1 MKPYLSKIVI
11 ATLFS
16 SSVQVVEAQT
26 YWASGVNQNSGWTAD
41 LQYPNQCWG
50 AVAGNT
56 LGWWKSRVKAQ
67 VEFNEDTPKDSKAIS
82 GWIYKTYPHIQGGLQ
97 PYRGMEYFFSRFASG
112 VKLYEEHNK
121 KTYYESERGPTKIS
135 GGPFWTER
143 YDSDAK
149 LVTKSLIDN
158 FKTGNV
164 VAALTSQHHTVTLWG
179 IEVDGDGKIKKGWI
193 SDSVKDKA
201 GNLKMVEV
209 VGNYAKDNKGNDIF
223 RFLYSYAVD
232 GGRMYVTD
240 LYDIYSI
247 TYLSIDEAR
256 NNGTYKD
263 TSNREDCRLSLAPG
277 VSGSFCSINSTATNT
292 TKVENVSTTNNNST
306 NLPTKVENSGY
317 SNQVINAASASDDT
331 VSSASEN
338 NDSVNTPENIENSNG
353 VDIANNSTVSSAN
366 AESSNSNEVIH
377 TESKVEDTVG
387 SESGNHSSVNIP
399 TSDEGSSGTDV
410 GNNQQPEKEDTVIE
424 SNTSTVSSANV
435 ESSNSNEVIHTE
447 SKVEDTVGSKSGNH
461 SSVNIPTSDEG
472 SSGTDVGNN
481 QQPEK
486 EDTVI
491 ESNTS
496 TVSSANVENSSNEV
510 SVINTPNTSS
520 LPNDQG
526 TKKIIVDSSE
536 SNAKDPIISKA
547 TESLT
552 KEINS
557 YPELSFITKNMGD
570 VTFYIVQKDGVDI
583 ALINPKTEQSLVSN
597 KGLVIYDFKQD
608 QNGNI
613 HITKS
618 PNQAAI
624 KEANELTSLHTDLN
638 HVEMNNLNKRMGELR
653 GIGANAGIWARVL
666 GGKGSSDSYKHKFTH
681 IQTGFDKQSHLSNAE
696 LFTGVTV
703 THTSTDI
710 EGKIGST
717 NGDVKSIGA
726 GVYAT
731 ALFDNGFYLDTIA
744 KYVKN
749 NHKFDYAFKE
759 MKLDF
764 KSQRYNT
771 HSFYLGGEVGYRFN
785 LGSGYVEP
793 QAEVIYVKNSQA
805 NLADNGH
812 KLTIKV
818 SNGLVGRLGV
828 NAGKTF
834 EIGQSKATAWA
845 GIGYQWDIAKR
856 NEILVDGISAS
867 NSKKDARML
876 MDLGLNI
883 RANDKL
889 SIGLSL
895 EGSAFGKYNTD
906 LSVNSNV
913 RYSF

>member
-1 MKPYLSKIVI
+1 MKPYFSKALIT
-11 ATLFS
+11 ALLS
-16 SSVQVVEAQT
+16 SSVNVLADDV
-26 YWASGVNQNSGWTAD
+26 YWASGVDKQKGWTAD
-41 LQYPNQCWG
+41 FQYPNQCWG
-50 AVAGNT
+50 AVAGNM
-56 LGWWKSRVKAQ
+56 LGWWKRELKTPVL
-67 VEFNEDTPKDSKAIS
+67 FNPNTPNDNKEISK
-82 GWIYKTYPHIQGGLQ
+82 WLNKKYPNIQGGLY
-97 PYRGMEYFFSRFASG
+97 PFRGMEYFFEDFAPT
-112 VKLYEEHNK
+112 VKLYETHNT
-121 KTYYESERGPTKIS
+121 KTSYEAQRGPTKIS

-143 YDSDAK
+143 YDSNAA
-149 LVTKSLIDN
+149 LVTKSLVEN

-164 VAALTSQHHTVTLWG
+164 VAALTSWTHTVTLWG
-179 IEVDGDGKIKKGWI
+179 IEVDEKTGKIKKGYI
-193 SDSVKDKA
+193 SDSVADQA

-209 VGNYAKDNKGNDIF
+209 TGDYVLDNKGNEIF
-223 RFLYSYAVD
+223 RFLYSYYVPN
-232 GGRMYVTD
+232 GNKYVTD
-240 LYDIYSI
+240 VYDIYSI
-247 TYLSIDEAR
+247 TYVSIDETR

-263 TSNREDCRLSLAPG
+263 TTNREDCKLSLAPG
-277 VSGSFCSINSTATNT
+277 ADASYCGISNSTTTTTATENNSSTNT
-292 TKVENVSTTNNNST
+292 ETVAENTNEASTVTTEPAPEETDVDAQS
-306 NLPTKVENSGY
+306 
-317 SNQVINAASASDDT
+317 SNTETSETET
-331 VSSASEN
+331 VSEVPPTEEAVAETSEQPTA
-338 NDSVNTPENIENSNG
+338 VPTPEVAEPAPEPTPSLASTETAT
-353 VDIANNSTVSSAN
+353 VSEVKPTEPETAEHRAVKSLKAAIANY
-366 AESSNSNEVIH
+366 
-377 TESKVEDTVG
+377 
-387 SESGNHSSVNIP
+387 
-399 TSDEGSSGTDV
+399 
-410 GNNQQPEKEDTVIE
+410 Q
-424 SNTSTVSSANV
+424 
-435 ESSNSNEVIHTE
+435 
-447 SKVEDTVGSKSGNH
+447 
-461 SSVNIPTSDEG
+461 
-472 SSGTDVGNN
+472 
-481 QQPEK
+481 
-486 EDTVI
+486 
-491 ESNTS
+491 
-496 TVSSANVENSSNEV
+496 
-510 SVINTPNTSS
+510 
-520 LPNDQG
+520 
-526 TKKIIVDSSE
+526 
-536 SNAKDPIISKA
+536 
-547 TESLT
+547 
-552 KEINS
+552 
-557 YPELSFITKNMGD
+557 ELSFVTSRVGD
-570 VTFYIVQKDGVDI
+570 VTRYLIQREGIDI
-583 ALINPKTEQSLVSN
+583 ALIDPNSKQILVN
-597 KGLVIYDFKQD
+597 NTGLVNYDLAQD

-653 GIGANAGIWARVL
+653 GIDANAGVWARVL

-812 KLTIKV
+812 KLTIKA

>member
-1 MKPYLSKIVI
+1 MKPYFSKALIT
-11 ATLFS
+11 ALLS
-16 SSVQVVEAQT
+16 SSVNVLADDV
-26 YWASGVNQNSGWTAD
+26 YWASGVDKQKGWTAD
-41 LQYPNQCWG
+41 FQYPNQCWG
-50 AVAGNT
+50 AVAGNM
-56 LGWWKSRVKAQ
+56 LGWWKRELKTPVL
-67 VEFNEDTPKDSKAIS
+67 FNPNTPNDNKEISK
-82 GWIYKTYPHIQGGLQ
+82 WLNKKYPNIQGGLY
-97 PYRGMEYFFSRFASG
+97 PFRGMEYFFEDFAPT
-112 VKLYEEHNK
+112 VKLYETHNT
-121 KTYYESERGPTKIS
+121 KTSYEAQRGPTKIS

-143 YDSDAK
+143 YDSNAA
-149 LVTKSLIDN
+149 LVTKSLVEN

-164 VAALTSQHHTVTLWG
+164 VAALTSWTHTVTLWG
-179 IEVDGDGKIKKGWI
+179 IEVDEKTGKIKKGYI
-193 SDSVKDKA
+193 SDSVADQA

-209 VGNYAKDNKGNDIF
+209 TGDYVLDNKGNEIF
-223 RFLYSYAVD
+223 RFLYSYYVPN
-232 GGRMYVTD
+232 GNKYVTD
-240 LYDIYSI
+240 VYDIYSI
-247 TYLSIDEAR
+247 TYVSIDETR

-263 TSNREDCRLSLAPG
+263 TTNREDCKLSLAPG
-277 VSGSFCSINSTATNT
+277 ADASYCGISNSTTTTTATENNSSTNT
-292 TKVENVSTTNNNST
+292 ETVAENTNEASTVTTEPAPEETDVDAQSSNTETSETETVSEVPPTEEAVAENNEQIATSNTETTVSE
-306 NLPTKVENSGY
+306 ENS
-317 SNQVINAASASDDT
+317 SEITSTD
-331 VSSASEN
+331 SSASNAET
-338 NDSVNTPENIENSNG
+338 VVLETENTPSTPANENSDEPS
-353 VDIANNSTVSSAN
+353 VDNTAQPAVETPVVATEDAKPTAEAVAETSEQPTAVPTPEVAEPAPEPTPSVASTETATVSEVKPTEPETAERLAVKSLKEAIANY
-366 AESSNSNEVIH
+366 
-377 TESKVEDTVG
+377 
-387 SESGNHSSVNIP
+387 
-399 TSDEGSSGTDV
+399 
-410 GNNQQPEKEDTVIE
+410 Q
-424 SNTSTVSSANV
+424 
-435 ESSNSNEVIHTE
+435 
-447 SKVEDTVGSKSGNH
+447 
-461 SSVNIPTSDEG
+461 
-472 SSGTDVGNN
+472 
-481 QQPEK
+481 
-486 EDTVI
+486 
-491 ESNTS
+491 
-496 TVSSANVENSSNEV
+496 
-510 SVINTPNTSS
+510 
-520 LPNDQG
+520 
-526 TKKIIVDSSE
+526 
-536 SNAKDPIISKA
+536 
-547 TESLT
+547 
-552 KEINS
+552 
-557 YPELSFITKNMGD
+557 ELSFVTTRVGD
-570 VTFYIVQKDGVDI
+570 VTRYLIQREGIDI
-583 ALINPKTEQSLVSN
+583 ALIDPNSKQILVN
-597 KGLVIYDFKQD
+597 NTGLVNYDLAQD

-653 GIGANAGIWARVL
+653 GIDANAGVWARVL

>member
-353 VDIANNSTVSSAN
+353 VDI
-366 AESSNSNEVIH
+366 
-377 TESKVEDTVG
+377 
-387 SESGNHSSVNIP
+387 
-399 TSDEGSSGTDV
+399 
-410 GNNQQPEKEDTVIE
+410 GNN
-424 SNTSTVSSANV
+424 
-435 ESSNSNEVIHTE
+435 
-447 SKVEDTVGSKSGNH
+447 
-461 SSVNIPTSDEG
+461 
-472 SSGTDVGNN
+472 
-481 QQPEK
+481 
-486 EDTVI
+486 
-491 ESNTS
+491 S

-536 SNAKDPIISKA
+536 SNAKDPITSKA

-653 GIGANAGIWARVL
+653 GIDANAGVWARVL

-710 EGKIGST
+710 E
-717 NGDVKSIGA
+717 
-726 GVYAT
+726 
-731 ALFDNGFYLDTIA
+731 
-744 KYVKN
+744 
-749 NHKFDYAFKE
+749 
-759 MKLDF
+759 
-764 KSQRYNT
+764 
-771 HSFYLGGEVGYRFN
+771 
-785 LGSGYVEP
+785 
-793 QAEVIYVKNSQA
+793 
-805 NLADNGH
+805 
-812 KLTIKV
+812 
-818 SNGLVGRLGV
+818 
-828 NAGKTF
+828 
-834 EIGQSKATAWA
+834 
-845 GIGYQWDIAKR
+845 
-856 NEILVDGISAS
+856 
-867 NSKKDARML
+867 
-876 MDLGLNI
+876 
-883 RANDKL
+883 
-889 SIGLSL
+889 
-895 EGSAFGKYNTD
+895 
-906 LSVNSNV
+906 
-913 RYSF
+913 

>member
-1 MKPYLSKIVI
+1 MKPYFSKALIT
-11 ATLFS
+11 ALLS
-16 SSVQVVEAQT
+16 SSVNVLADDV
-26 YWASGVNQNSGWTAD
+26 YWASGVDKQKGWTAD
-41 LQYPNQCWG
+41 FQYPNQCWG
-50 AVAGNT
+50 AVAGNM
-56 LGWWKSRVKAQ
+56 LGWWKRELKTPVL
-67 VEFNEDTPKDSKAIS
+67 FNPNTPNDNKEISK
-82 GWIYKTYPHIQGGLQ
+82 WLNKKYPNIQGGLY
-97 PYRGMEYFFSRFASG
+97 PFRGMEYFFEDFAPT
-112 VKLYEEHNK
+112 VKLYETHNT
-121 KTYYESERGPTKIS
+121 KTSYEAQRGPTKIS

-143 YDSDAK
+143 YDSNAA
-149 LVTKSLIDN
+149 LVTKSLVEN

-164 VAALTSQHHTVTLWG
+164 VAALTSWTHTVTLWG
-179 IEVDGDGKIKKGWI
+179 IEVDEKTGKIKKGYI
-193 SDSVKDKA
+193 SDSVADQA

-209 VGNYAKDNKGNDIF
+209 TGDYVLDNKGNEIF
-223 RFLYSYAVD
+223 RFLYSYYVPN
-232 GGRMYVTD
+232 GNKYVTD
-240 LYDIYSI
+240 VYDIYSI
-247 TYLSIDEAR
+247 TYVSIDETR

-263 TSNREDCRLSLAPG
+263 TTNREDCKLSLAPG
-277 VSGSFCSINSTATNT
+277 ADASYCGISNSTTTTTATENNSSTNT
-292 TKVENVSTTNNNST
+292 ETVAENTNEASTVTTEPAPEETDVDAQS
-306 NLPTKVENSGY
+306 
-317 SNQVINAASASDDT
+317 SNTETSETET
-331 VSSASEN
+331 VSEVPPTEEAVAETSEQPTA
-338 NDSVNTPENIENSNG
+338 VPTPEVAEPAPEPTPS
-353 VDIANNSTVSSAN
+353 VASTETATVSEVKPTEPETAEHRAVKSLKAAIANY
-366 AESSNSNEVIH
+366 
-377 TESKVEDTVG
+377 
-387 SESGNHSSVNIP
+387 
-399 TSDEGSSGTDV
+399 
-410 GNNQQPEKEDTVIE
+410 Q
-424 SNTSTVSSANV
+424 
-435 ESSNSNEVIHTE
+435 
-447 SKVEDTVGSKSGNH
+447 
-461 SSVNIPTSDEG
+461 
-472 SSGTDVGNN
+472 
-481 QQPEK
+481 
-486 EDTVI
+486 
-491 ESNTS
+491 
-496 TVSSANVENSSNEV
+496 
-510 SVINTPNTSS
+510 
-520 LPNDQG
+520 
-526 TKKIIVDSSE
+526 
-536 SNAKDPIISKA
+536 
-547 TESLT
+547 
-552 KEINS
+552 
-557 YPELSFITKNMGD
+557 ELSFVTSRVGD
-570 VTFYIVQKDGVDI
+570 VTRYLIQREGINI
-583 ALINPKTEQSLVSN
+583 ALIDPNSKQILVN
-597 KGLVIYDFKQD
+597 NTGLVNYDLTQD

-653 GIGANAGIWARVL
+653 GIDANAGVWARVL

-710 EGKIGST
+710 EGKVGST

-764 KSQRYNT
+764 KSQQYHT

-812 KLTIKV
+812 KLTIKA

-906 LSVNSNV
+906 LSVNSNI

>member
-1 MKPYLSKIVI
+1 MANDV
-11 ATLFS
+11 
-16 SSVQVVEAQT
+16 
-26 YWASGVNQNSGWTAD
+26 YWASGVDKQKGWTAD
-41 LQYPNQCWG
+41 FQYPNQCWG
-50 AVAGNT
+50 AVAGNM
-56 LGWWKSRVKAQ
+56 LGWWKRELKTPVL
-67 VEFNEDTPKDSKAIS
+67 FNPNTPNDNKEISK
-82 GWIYKTYPHIQGGLQ
+82 WLNKKYPNIQGGLY
-97 PYRGMEYFFSRFASG
+97 PFRGMEYFFEDFAPT
-112 VKLYEEHNK
+112 VKLYETHNT
-121 KTYYESERGPTKIS
+121 KTSYEAQRGPTKIS

-143 YDSDAK
+143 YDSNAA
-149 LVTKSLIDN
+149 LVTKSLVEN

-164 VAALTSQHHTVTLWG
+164 VAALTSWTHTVTLWG
-179 IEVDGDGKIKKGWI
+179 IEVDEKTGKIKKGYI
-193 SDSVKDKA
+193 SDSVADQA

-209 VGNYAKDNKGNDIF
+209 TGDYVLDNKGNEIF
-223 RFLYSYAVD
+223 RFLYSYYVPN
-232 GGRMYVTD
+232 GNKYVTD
-240 LYDIYSI
+240 VYDIYSI
-247 TYLSIDEAR
+247 TYVSIDETR

-263 TSNREDCRLSLAPG
+263 TTNREDCKLSLAPG
-277 VSGSFCSINSTATNT
+277 ADASYCGISNSTTTTTATENNSSTNT
-292 TKVENVSTTNNNST
+292 ETVAENTNEASTVTTEPAPEETDVDAQS
-306 NLPTKVENSGY
+306 
-317 SNQVINAASASDDT
+317 SNTETSETET
-331 VSSASEN
+331 VSEVPPTEEAVAETSEQPTA
-338 NDSVNTPENIENSNG
+338 VPTPEVAEPAPEPTPS
-353 VDIANNSTVSSAN
+353 VASTETATVSEVKPTEPETAEHRAVKSLKAAIANY
-366 AESSNSNEVIH
+366 
-377 TESKVEDTVG
+377 
-387 SESGNHSSVNIP
+387 
-399 TSDEGSSGTDV
+399 
-410 GNNQQPEKEDTVIE
+410 Q
-424 SNTSTVSSANV
+424 
-435 ESSNSNEVIHTE
+435 
-447 SKVEDTVGSKSGNH
+447 
-461 SSVNIPTSDEG
+461 
-472 SSGTDVGNN
+472 
-481 QQPEK
+481 
-486 EDTVI
+486 
-491 ESNTS
+491 
-496 TVSSANVENSSNEV
+496 
-510 SVINTPNTSS
+510 
-520 LPNDQG
+520 
-526 TKKIIVDSSE
+526 
-536 SNAKDPIISKA
+536 
-547 TESLT
+547 
-552 KEINS
+552 
-557 YPELSFITKNMGD
+557 ELSFVTSRVGD
-570 VTFYIVQKDGVDI
+570 VTRYLIQREGINI
-583 ALINPKTEQSLVSN
+583 ALIDPNSKQILVN
-597 KGLVIYDFKQD
+597 NTGLVNYDLTQD

-613 HITKS
+613 RITKS

-624 KEANELTSLHTDLN
+624 KEANEVTSLHTDLN

-653 GIGANAGIWARVL
+653 GIDANAGVWARVL

-710 EGKIGST
+710 EGKVGST

-764 KSQRYNT
+764 KSQQYHT

-785 LGSGYVEP
+785 LGSGYIEP

-812 KLTIKV
+812 KLTIKA

-895 EGSAFGKYNTD
+895 EGSVFGKYNTD

>member
-11 ATLFS
+11 ATLFF

-353 VDIANNSTVSSAN
+353 VDI
-366 AESSNSNEVIH
+366 
-377 TESKVEDTVG
+377 
-387 SESGNHSSVNIP
+387 
-399 TSDEGSSGTDV
+399 
-410 GNNQQPEKEDTVIE
+410 GNN
-424 SNTSTVSSANV
+424 
-435 ESSNSNEVIHTE
+435 
-447 SKVEDTVGSKSGNH
+447 
-461 SSVNIPTSDEG
+461 
-472 SSGTDVGNN
+472 
-481 QQPEK
+481 
-486 EDTVI
+486 
-491 ESNTS
+491 S

-570 VTFYIVQKDGVDI
+570 VTRYLIQREGIDI
-583 ALINPKTEQSLVSN
+583 ALIDPNSKQILVN
-597 KGLVIYDFKQD
+597 NTGLVNYDLAQD

-653 GIGANAGIWARVL
+653 GIDANAGVWARVL

>member
-353 VDIANNSTVSSAN
+353 VDI
-366 AESSNSNEVIH
+366 
-377 TESKVEDTVG
+377 
-387 SESGNHSSVNIP
+387 
-399 TSDEGSSGTDV
+399 
-410 GNNQQPEKEDTVIE
+410 GNN
-424 SNTSTVSSANV
+424 
-435 ESSNSNEVIHTE
+435 
-447 SKVEDTVGSKSGNH
+447 
-461 SSVNIPTSDEG
+461 
-472 SSGTDVGNN
+472 
-481 QQPEK
+481 
-486 EDTVI
+486 
-491 ESNTS
+491 S

-526 TKKIIVDSSE
+526 TKKIIVDNSE

-653 GIGANAGIWARVL
+653 GIDANAGVWARVL

-805 NLADNGH
+805 NLADNRH

>member
-11 ATLFS
+11 ATLFF

-338 NDSVNTPENIENSNG
+338 NDSVNTPENIDNSNG
-353 VDIANNSTVSSAN
+353 VDI
-366 AESSNSNEVIH
+366 
-377 TESKVEDTVG
+377 
-387 SESGNHSSVNIP
+387 
-399 TSDEGSSGTDV
+399 
-410 GNNQQPEKEDTVIE
+410 GNN
-424 SNTSTVSSANV
+424 
-435 ESSNSNEVIHTE
+435 
-447 SKVEDTVGSKSGNH
+447 
-461 SSVNIPTSDEG
+461 
-472 SSGTDVGNN
+472 
-481 QQPEK
+481 
-486 EDTVI
+486 
-491 ESNTS
+491 S

-653 GIGANAGIWARVL
+653 GIDANAGVWARVL

-805 NLADNGH
+805 NLADNRH

>member
-1 MKPYLSKIVI
+1 MANDV
-11 ATLFS
+11 
-16 SSVQVVEAQT
+16 
-26 YWASGVNQNSGWTAD
+26 YWASGVDKQKGWTAD
-41 LQYPNQCWG
+41 FQYPNQCWG
-50 AVAGNT
+50 AVAGNM
-56 LGWWKSRVKAQ
+56 LGWWKRELKTPVL
-67 VEFNEDTPKDSKAIS
+67 FNPNTPNDNKEISK
-82 GWIYKTYPHIQGGLQ
+82 WLNKKYPNIQGGLY
-97 PYRGMEYFFSRFASG
+97 PFRGMEYFFEDFAPT
-112 VKLYEEHNK
+112 VKLYEIHNT
-121 KTYYESERGPTKIS
+121 KTSYEAQRGPTKIS

-143 YDSDAK
+143 YDSNAA
-149 LVTKSLIDN
+149 LVTKSLVEN

-164 VAALTSQHHTVTLWG
+164 VAALTSWTHTVTLWG
-179 IEVDGDGKIKKGWI
+179 IEVDEKTGKIKKGYI
-193 SDSVKDKA
+193 SDSVADQA

-209 VGNYAKDNKGNDIF
+209 TGDYVLDNKGNEIF
-223 RFLYSYAVD
+223 RFLYSYYVPN
-232 GGRMYVTD
+232 GNKYVTD
-240 LYDIYSI
+240 VYDIYSI
-247 TYLSIDEAR
+247 TYVSIDETR

-263 TSNREDCRLSLAPG
+263 TTNREDCKLSLAPG
-277 VSGSFCSINSTATNT
+277 ADASYCGISNSTTTTTATENNSSTNT
-292 TKVENVSTTNNNST
+292 ETVAENTNEASTVTTEPAPEETDVDAQS
-306 NLPTKVENSGY
+306 
-317 SNQVINAASASDDT
+317 SNTETSETET
-331 VSSASEN
+331 VSEVPPTEEAVAETSEQPTA
-338 NDSVNTPENIENSNG
+338 VPTPEVAEPAPEPTPS
-353 VDIANNSTVSSAN
+353 VASTETATVSEVKPTEPETAEHRAVKSLKAAIANY
-366 AESSNSNEVIH
+366 
-377 TESKVEDTVG
+377 
-387 SESGNHSSVNIP
+387 
-399 TSDEGSSGTDV
+399 
-410 GNNQQPEKEDTVIE
+410 Q
-424 SNTSTVSSANV
+424 
-435 ESSNSNEVIHTE
+435 
-447 SKVEDTVGSKSGNH
+447 
-461 SSVNIPTSDEG
+461 
-472 SSGTDVGNN
+472 
-481 QQPEK
+481 
-486 EDTVI
+486 
-491 ESNTS
+491 
-496 TVSSANVENSSNEV
+496 
-510 SVINTPNTSS
+510 
-520 LPNDQG
+520 
-526 TKKIIVDSSE
+526 
-536 SNAKDPIISKA
+536 
-547 TESLT
+547 
-552 KEINS
+552 
-557 YPELSFITKNMGD
+557 ELSFVTSRVGD
-570 VTFYIVQKDGVDI
+570 VTRYLIQREGINI
-583 ALINPKTEQSLVSN
+583 ALIDPNSKQILVN
-597 KGLVIYDFKQD
+597 NTGLVNYDLTQD

-613 HITKS
+613 RITKS

-624 KEANELTSLHTDLN
+624 KEANEVTSLHTDLN

-653 GIGANAGIWARVL
+653 GIDANAGVWARVL

-710 EGKIGST
+710 EGKVGST

-883 RANDKL
+883 RANNKL

-895 EGSAFGKYNTD
+895 EGSVFGKYNTD
-906 LSVNSNV
+906 LSVNSNI

>member
-353 VDIANNSTVSSAN
+353 VDI
-366 AESSNSNEVIH
+366 
-377 TESKVEDTVG
+377 
-387 SESGNHSSVNIP
+387 
-399 TSDEGSSGTDV
+399 
-410 GNNQQPEKEDTVIE
+410 GNN
-424 SNTSTVSSANV
+424 
-435 ESSNSNEVIHTE
+435 
-447 SKVEDTVGSKSGNH
+447 
-461 SSVNIPTSDEG
+461 
-472 SSGTDVGNN
+472 
-481 QQPEK
+481 
-486 EDTVI
+486 
-491 ESNTS
+491 S

-526 TKKIIVDSSE
+526 TKKIIVDNSE

-710 EGKIGST
+710 EG
-717 NGDVKSIGA
+717 
-726 GVYAT
+726 
-731 ALFDNGFYLDTIA
+731 
-744 KYVKN
+744 
-749 NHKFDYAFKE
+749 
-759 MKLDF
+759 
-764 KSQRYNT
+764 
-771 HSFYLGGEVGYRFN
+771 
-785 LGSGYVEP
+785 
-793 QAEVIYVKNSQA
+793 
-805 NLADNGH
+805 
-812 KLTIKV
+812 
-818 SNGLVGRLGV
+818 
-828 NAGKTF
+828 
-834 EIGQSKATAWA
+834 
-845 GIGYQWDIAKR
+845 
-856 NEILVDGISAS
+856 
-867 NSKKDARML
+867 
-876 MDLGLNI
+876 
-883 RANDKL
+883 
-889 SIGLSL
+889 
-895 EGSAFGKYNTD
+895 
-906 LSVNSNV
+906 
-913 RYSF
+913 

>member
-1 MKPYLSKIVI
+1 MADDV
-11 ATLFS
+11 
-16 SSVQVVEAQT
+16 
-26 YWASGVNQNSGWTAD
+26 YWASGVDKQKGWTAD
-41 LQYPNQCWG
+41 FQYPNQCWG
-50 AVAGNT
+50 AVAGNM
-56 LGWWKSRVKAQ
+56 LGWWKRELKTPVL
-67 VEFNEDTPKDSKAIS
+67 FNPNTPNDNKEISK
-82 GWIYKTYPHIQGGLQ
+82 WLNKKYPNIQGGLY
-97 PYRGMEYFFSRFASG
+97 PFRGMEYFFEDFAPT
-112 VKLYEEHNK
+112 VKLYETHNT
-121 KTYYESERGPTKIS
+121 KTSYEAQRGPTKIS

-143 YDSDAK
+143 YDSNAA
-149 LVTKSLIDN
+149 LVTKSLVEN

-164 VAALTSQHHTVTLWG
+164 VAALTSWTHTVTLWG
-179 IEVDGDGKIKKGWI
+179 IEVDEKTGKIKKGYI
-193 SDSVKDKA
+193 SDSVADQA

-209 VGNYAKDNKGNDIF
+209 TGDYVLDNKGNEIF
-223 RFLYSYAVD
+223 RFLYSYYVPN
-232 GGRMYVTD
+232 GNKYVTD
-240 LYDIYSI
+240 VYDIYSI
-247 TYLSIDEAR
+247 TYVSIDETR

-263 TSNREDCRLSLAPG
+263 TTNREDCKLSLAPG
-277 VSGSFCSINSTATNT
+277 ADASYCGISNSTTTTTATENNSSTNT
-292 TKVENVSTTNNNST
+292 ETVAENTNEASTVTTEPAPEETDVDAQS
-306 NLPTKVENSGY
+306 
-317 SNQVINAASASDDT
+317 SNTETSETET
-331 VSSASEN
+331 VSEVPPTEEAVAETSEQPTA
-338 NDSVNTPENIENSNG
+338 VPTPEVAEPAPEPTPSLASTETAT
-353 VDIANNSTVSSAN
+353 VSEVKPTEPETAERLAVKSLKEAIANY
-366 AESSNSNEVIH
+366 
-377 TESKVEDTVG
+377 
-387 SESGNHSSVNIP
+387 
-399 TSDEGSSGTDV
+399 
-410 GNNQQPEKEDTVIE
+410 Q
-424 SNTSTVSSANV
+424 
-435 ESSNSNEVIHTE
+435 
-447 SKVEDTVGSKSGNH
+447 
-461 SSVNIPTSDEG
+461 
-472 SSGTDVGNN
+472 
-481 QQPEK
+481 
-486 EDTVI
+486 
-491 ESNTS
+491 
-496 TVSSANVENSSNEV
+496 
-510 SVINTPNTSS
+510 
-520 LPNDQG
+520 
-526 TKKIIVDSSE
+526 
-536 SNAKDPIISKA
+536 
-547 TESLT
+547 
-552 KEINS
+552 
-557 YPELSFITKNMGD
+557 ELSFVTARVGD
-570 VTFYIVQKDGVDI
+570 VTRYLIQREGIDI
-583 ALINPKTEQSLVSN
+583 ALIDPNSKQILVN
-597 KGLVIYDFKQD
+597 NTGLVNYDLAQD

-653 GIGANAGIWARVL
+653 GIDANAGVWARVL

-805 NLADNGH
+805 NLADNRH

>member
-1 MKPYLSKIVI
+1 MADDV
-11 ATLFS
+11 
-16 SSVQVVEAQT
+16 
-26 YWASGVNQNSGWTAD
+26 YWASGVDKQKGWTAD
-41 LQYPNQCWG
+41 FQYPNQCWG
-50 AVAGNT
+50 AVAGNM
-56 LGWWKSRVKAQ
+56 LGWWKRELKTPVL
-67 VEFNEDTPKDSKAIS
+67 FNPNTPNDNKEISK
-82 GWIYKTYPHIQGGLQ
+82 WLNKKYPNIQGGLY
-97 PYRGMEYFFSRFASG
+97 PFRGMEYFFEDFAPT
-112 VKLYEEHNK
+112 VKLYETHNT
-121 KTYYESERGPTKIS
+121 KTSYEAQRGPTKIS

-143 YDSDAK
+143 YDSNAA
-149 LVTKSLIDN
+149 LVTKSLVEN

-164 VAALTSQHHTVTLWG
+164 VAALTSWTHTVTLWG
-179 IEVDGDGKIKKGWI
+179 IEVDEKTGKIKKGYI
-193 SDSVKDKA
+193 SDSVADQA

-209 VGNYAKDNKGNDIF
+209 TGDYVLDNKGNEIF
-223 RFLYSYAVD
+223 RFLYSYYVPN
-232 GGRMYVTD
+232 GNKYVTD
-240 LYDIYSI
+240 VYDIYSI
-247 TYLSIDEAR
+247 TYVSIDETR

-263 TSNREDCRLSLAPG
+263 TTNREDCKLSLAPG
-277 VSGSFCSINSTATNT
+277 ADASYCGISNSTTTTTATENNSSTNT
-292 TKVENVSTTNNNST
+292 ETVAENTNEASTVTTEPAPEETDVDAQS
-306 NLPTKVENSGY
+306 
-317 SNQVINAASASDDT
+317 SNTETSETET
-331 VSSASEN
+331 VSEVPPTEEAVAETSEQPTA
-338 NDSVNTPENIENSNG
+338 VPTPEVAEPAPEPTPSLASTETAT
-353 VDIANNSTVSSAN
+353 VSEVKPTEPETAEHRAVKSLKAAIANY
-366 AESSNSNEVIH
+366 
-377 TESKVEDTVG
+377 
-387 SESGNHSSVNIP
+387 
-399 TSDEGSSGTDV
+399 
-410 GNNQQPEKEDTVIE
+410 Q
-424 SNTSTVSSANV
+424 
-435 ESSNSNEVIHTE
+435 
-447 SKVEDTVGSKSGNH
+447 
-461 SSVNIPTSDEG
+461 
-472 SSGTDVGNN
+472 
-481 QQPEK
+481 
-486 EDTVI
+486 
-491 ESNTS
+491 
-496 TVSSANVENSSNEV
+496 
-510 SVINTPNTSS
+510 
-520 LPNDQG
+520 
-526 TKKIIVDSSE
+526 
-536 SNAKDPIISKA
+536 
-547 TESLT
+547 
-552 KEINS
+552 
-557 YPELSFITKNMGD
+557 ELSFVTSRVGD
-570 VTFYIVQKDGVDI
+570 VTRYLIQREGINI
-583 ALINPKTEQSLVSN
+583 ALIDPNSKQILVN
-597 KGLVIYDFKQD
+597 NTGLVNYDLTQD

-624 KEANELTSLHTDLN
+624 KEANEVTSLHTDLN

-653 GIGANAGIWARVL
+653 GIDANAGVWARVL

-764 KSQRYNT
+764 KSQQYHT

-812 KLTIKV
+812 KLTIKA

-895 EGSAFGKYNTD
+895 EGSVFGKYNTD
-906 LSVNSNV
+906 LSVNSNI

>member
-1 MKPYLSKIVI
+1 MANDV
-11 ATLFS
+11 
-16 SSVQVVEAQT
+16 
-26 YWASGVNQNSGWTAD
+26 YWASGVDKQKGWTAD
-41 LQYPNQCWG
+41 FQYPNQCWG
-50 AVAGNT
+50 AVAGNM
-56 LGWWKSRVKAQ
+56 LGWWKRELKTPVL
-67 VEFNEDTPKDSKAIS
+67 FNPNTPNDNKEISK
-82 GWIYKTYPHIQGGLQ
+82 WLNKKYPNIQGGLY
-97 PYRGMEYFFSRFASG
+97 PFRGMEYFFEDFAPT
-112 VKLYEEHNK
+112 VKLYETHNT
-121 KTYYESERGPTKIS
+121 KTSYEAQRGPTKIS

-143 YDSDAK
+143 YDSNAA
-149 LVTKSLIDN
+149 LVTKSLVEN

-164 VAALTSQHHTVTLWG
+164 VAALTSWTHTVTLWG
-179 IEVDGDGKIKKGWI
+179 IEVDEKTGKIKKGYI
-193 SDSVKDKA
+193 SDSVADQA

-209 VGNYAKDNKGNDIF
+209 TGDYVLDNKGNEIF
-223 RFLYSYAVD
+223 RFLYSYYVPN
-232 GGRMYVTD
+232 GNKYVTD
-240 LYDIYSI
+240 VYDIYSI
-247 TYLSIDEAR
+247 TYVSIDETR

-263 TSNREDCRLSLAPG
+263 TTNREDCKLSLAPG
-277 VSGSFCSINSTATNT
+277 ADASYCGISNSTTTTTATENNSSTNT
-292 TKVENVSTTNNNST
+292 ETVAENINEASTVTTEPAPEETDVDAQS
-306 NLPTKVENSGY
+306 
-317 SNQVINAASASDDT
+317 SNTETSETET
-331 VSSASEN
+331 VSEVPPTEEAVAETSEQPTA
-338 NDSVNTPENIENSNG
+338 VPTPEVAEPAPEPTPS
-353 VDIANNSTVSSAN
+353 VASTETATVSEVKPTEPETAEHRAVKSLKAAIANY
-366 AESSNSNEVIH
+366 
-377 TESKVEDTVG
+377 
-387 SESGNHSSVNIP
+387 
-399 TSDEGSSGTDV
+399 
-410 GNNQQPEKEDTVIE
+410 Q
-424 SNTSTVSSANV
+424 
-435 ESSNSNEVIHTE
+435 
-447 SKVEDTVGSKSGNH
+447 
-461 SSVNIPTSDEG
+461 
-472 SSGTDVGNN
+472 
-481 QQPEK
+481 
-486 EDTVI
+486 
-491 ESNTS
+491 
-496 TVSSANVENSSNEV
+496 
-510 SVINTPNTSS
+510 
-520 LPNDQG
+520 
-526 TKKIIVDSSE
+526 
-536 SNAKDPIISKA
+536 
-547 TESLT
+547 
-552 KEINS
+552 
-557 YPELSFITKNMGD
+557 ELSFVTSRVGD
-570 VTFYIVQKDGVDI
+570 VTRYLIQREGINI
-583 ALINPKTEQSLVSN
+583 ALIDPNSKQILVN
-597 KGLVIYDFKQD
+597 NTGLVIYDFKQG

-613 HITKS
+613 RITKS

-624 KEANELTSLHTDLN
+624 KEANEVTSLHTDLN

-653 GIGANAGIWARVL
+653 GIDANAGVWARVL

-764 KSQRYNT
+764 KSQQYHT

-812 KLTIKV
+812 KLTIKA

-906 LSVNSNV
+906 LSVNSNI

>member
-11 ATLFS
+11 ATLFF

-353 VDIANNSTVSSAN
+353 VDI
-366 AESSNSNEVIH
+366 
-377 TESKVEDTVG
+377 
-387 SESGNHSSVNIP
+387 
-399 TSDEGSSGTDV
+399 
-410 GNNQQPEKEDTVIE
+410 GNN
-424 SNTSTVSSANV
+424 
-435 ESSNSNEVIHTE
+435 
-447 SKVEDTVGSKSGNH
+447 
-461 SSVNIPTSDEG
+461 
-472 SSGTDVGNN
+472 
-481 QQPEK
+481 
-486 EDTVI
+486 
-491 ESNTS
+491 S

-526 TKKIIVDSSE
+526 TKKIIVDNSE

-653 GIGANAGIWARVL
+653 GIDANAGVWARVL

-805 NLADNGH
+805 NLADNRH

>member
-1 MKPYLSKIVI
+1 MADDV
-11 ATLFS
+11 
-16 SSVQVVEAQT
+16 
-26 YWASGVNQNSGWTAD
+26 YWASGVDKQKGWTAD
-41 LQYPNQCWG
+41 FQYPNQCWG
-50 AVAGNT
+50 AVAGNM
-56 LGWWKSRVKAQ
+56 LGWWKRELKTPVL
-67 VEFNEDTPKDSKAIS
+67 FNPNTPNDNKEISK
-82 GWIYKTYPHIQGGLQ
+82 WLNKKYPNIQGGLY
-97 PYRGMEYFFSRFASG
+97 PFRGMEYFFEDFAPT
-112 VKLYEEHNK
+112 VKLYETHNT
-121 KTYYESERGPTKIS
+121 KTSYEAQRGPTKIS

-143 YDSDAK
+143 YDSNAA
-149 LVTKSLIDN
+149 LVTKSLVEN

-164 VAALTSQHHTVTLWG
+164 VAALTSWTHTVTLWG
-179 IEVDGDGKIKKGWI
+179 IEVDEKTGKIKKGYI
-193 SDSVKDKA
+193 SDSVADQA

-209 VGNYAKDNKGNDIF
+209 TGDYVLDNKGNEIF
-223 RFLYSYAVD
+223 RFLYSYYVPN
-232 GGRMYVTD
+232 GNKYVTD
-240 LYDIYSI
+240 VYDIYSI
-247 TYLSIDEAR
+247 TYVSIDETR

-263 TSNREDCRLSLAPG
+263 TTNREDCKLSLAPG
-277 VSGSFCSINSTATNT
+277 ADASYCGISNSTTTTTATENNSSTNT
-292 TKVENVSTTNNNST
+292 ETVAENTNEASTVTTEPAPEETDVDAQS
-306 NLPTKVENSGY
+306 
-317 SNQVINAASASDDT
+317 SNTETSETET
-331 VSSASEN
+331 VSEVPPTEEAVAETSEQPTA
-338 NDSVNTPENIENSNG
+338 VPTPEVAEPAPEPTPS
-353 VDIANNSTVSSAN
+353 VASTETATVSEVKPTEPETAEHRAVKSLKAAIANY
-366 AESSNSNEVIH
+366 
-377 TESKVEDTVG
+377 
-387 SESGNHSSVNIP
+387 
-399 TSDEGSSGTDV
+399 
-410 GNNQQPEKEDTVIE
+410 Q
-424 SNTSTVSSANV
+424 
-435 ESSNSNEVIHTE
+435 
-447 SKVEDTVGSKSGNH
+447 
-461 SSVNIPTSDEG
+461 
-472 SSGTDVGNN
+472 
-481 QQPEK
+481 
-486 EDTVI
+486 
-491 ESNTS
+491 
-496 TVSSANVENSSNEV
+496 
-510 SVINTPNTSS
+510 
-520 LPNDQG
+520 
-526 TKKIIVDSSE
+526 
-536 SNAKDPIISKA
+536 
-547 TESLT
+547 
-552 KEINS
+552 
-557 YPELSFITKNMGD
+557 ELSFVTSRVGD
-570 VTFYIVQKDGVDI
+570 VTRYLIQREGINI
-583 ALINPKTEQSLVSN
+583 ALIDPNSKQILVN
-597 KGLVIYDFKQD
+597 NTGLVNYDLTQN

-624 KEANELTSLHTDLN
+624 KEANEVTSLHTDLN

-653 GIGANAGIWARVL
+653 GIDANAGVWARVL

-764 KSQRYNT
+764 KSQQYHT

-812 KLTIKV
+812 KLTIKA

-834 EIGQSKATAWA
+834 EIGQRKATAWA

-895 EGSAFGKYNTD
+895 EGSVFGKYNTD

>member
-11 ATLFS
+11 ATLFF

-263 TSNREDCRLSLAPG
+263 TSNREDCRLSLATG

-353 VDIANNSTVSSAN
+353 VDI
-366 AESSNSNEVIH
+366 
-377 TESKVEDTVG
+377 
-387 SESGNHSSVNIP
+387 
-399 TSDEGSSGTDV
+399 
-410 GNNQQPEKEDTVIE
+410 GNN
-424 SNTSTVSSANV
+424 
-435 ESSNSNEVIHTE
+435 
-447 SKVEDTVGSKSGNH
+447 
-461 SSVNIPTSDEG
+461 
-472 SSGTDVGNN
+472 
-481 QQPEK
+481 
-486 EDTVI
+486 
-491 ESNTS
+491 S

-526 TKKIIVDSSE
+526 TKKIIVDNSE

-653 GIGANAGIWARVL
+653 GIDANAGVWARVL

>member
-11 ATLFS
+11 ATLFF

-353 VDIANNSTVSSAN
+353 VDI
-366 AESSNSNEVIH
+366 
-377 TESKVEDTVG
+377 
-387 SESGNHSSVNIP
+387 
-399 TSDEGSSGTDV
+399 
-410 GNNQQPEKEDTVIE
+410 GNN
-424 SNTSTVSSANV
+424 
-435 ESSNSNEVIHTE
+435 
-447 SKVEDTVGSKSGNH
+447 
-461 SSVNIPTSDEG
+461 
-472 SSGTDVGNN
+472 
-481 QQPEK
+481 
-486 EDTVI
+486 
-491 ESNTS
+491 S

-526 TKKIIVDSSE
+526 TKKIIVDNSE

-653 GIGANAGIWARVL
+653 GIDANAGIWARVL

>member
-1 MKPYLSKIVI
+1 MKPYFSKIVI

-353 VDIANNSTVSSAN
+353 VDIGNNSTVSSAN
-366 AESSNSNEVIH
+366 A
-377 TESKVEDTVG
+377 
-387 SESGNHSSVNIP
+387 
-399 TSDEGSSGTDV
+399 
-410 GNNQQPEKEDTVIE
+410 
-424 SNTSTVSSANV
+424 

-624 KEANELTSLHTDLN
+624 KEANELTS
-638 HVEMNNLNKRMGELR
+638 
-653 GIGANAGIWARVL
+653 
-666 GGKGSSDSYKHKFTH
+666 
-681 IQTGFDKQSHLSNAE
+681 
-696 LFTGVTV
+696 
-703 THTSTDI
+703 
-710 EGKIGST
+710 
-717 NGDVKSIGA
+717 
-726 GVYAT
+726 
-731 ALFDNGFYLDTIA
+731 
-744 KYVKN
+744 
-749 NHKFDYAFKE
+749 
-759 MKLDF
+759 
-764 KSQRYNT
+764 
-771 HSFYLGGEVGYRFN
+771 
-785 LGSGYVEP
+785 
-793 QAEVIYVKNSQA
+793 
-805 NLADNGH
+805 
-812 KLTIKV
+812 
-818 SNGLVGRLGV
+818 
-828 NAGKTF
+828 
-834 EIGQSKATAWA
+834 
-845 GIGYQWDIAKR
+845 
-856 NEILVDGISAS
+856 
-867 NSKKDARML
+867 
-876 MDLGLNI
+876 
-883 RANDKL
+883 
-889 SIGLSL
+889 
-895 EGSAFGKYNTD
+895 
-906 LSVNSNV
+906 
-913 RYSF
+913 

>member
-11 ATLFS
+11 ATLFF

-353 VDIANNSTVSSAN
+353 VDI
-366 AESSNSNEVIH
+366 
-377 TESKVEDTVG
+377 
-387 SESGNHSSVNIP
+387 
-399 TSDEGSSGTDV
+399 
-410 GNNQQPEKEDTVIE
+410 GNN
-424 SNTSTVSSANV
+424 
-435 ESSNSNEVIHTE
+435 
-447 SKVEDTVGSKSGNH
+447 
-461 SSVNIPTSDEG
+461 
-472 SSGTDVGNN
+472 
-481 QQPEK
+481 
-486 EDTVI
+486 
-491 ESNTS
+491 S

-526 TKKIIVDSSE
+526 TKKIIVDNSE

-793 QAEVIYVKNSQA
+793 QAEVIYAKNSQA

-867 NSKKDARML
+867 NSKKDAKML

>member
-353 VDIANNSTVSSAN
+353 VDI
-366 AESSNSNEVIH
+366 
-377 TESKVEDTVG
+377 
-387 SESGNHSSVNIP
+387 
-399 TSDEGSSGTDV
+399 
-410 GNNQQPEKEDTVIE
+410 GNN
-424 SNTSTVSSANV
+424 
-435 ESSNSNEVIHTE
+435 
-447 SKVEDTVGSKSGNH
+447 
-461 SSVNIPTSDEG
+461 
-472 SSGTDVGNN
+472 
-481 QQPEK
+481 
-486 EDTVI
+486 
-491 ESNTS
+491 S

-526 TKKIIVDSSE
+526 TKKIIVDNSE

-653 GIGANAGIWARVL
+653 GIDANAGVWARVL

-681 IQTGFDKQSHLSNAE
+681 IQTGFDKQSHLS
-696 LFTGVTV
+696 
-703 THTSTDI
+703 
-710 EGKIGST
+710 
-717 NGDVKSIGA
+717 
-726 GVYAT
+726 
-731 ALFDNGFYLDTIA
+731 
-744 KYVKN
+744 
-749 NHKFDYAFKE
+749 
-759 MKLDF
+759 
-764 KSQRYNT
+764 
-771 HSFYLGGEVGYRFN
+771 
-785 LGSGYVEP
+785 
-793 QAEVIYVKNSQA
+793 
-805 NLADNGH
+805 
-812 KLTIKV
+812 
-818 SNGLVGRLGV
+818 
-828 NAGKTF
+828 
-834 EIGQSKATAWA
+834 
-845 GIGYQWDIAKR
+845 
-856 NEILVDGISAS
+856 
-867 NSKKDARML
+867 
-876 MDLGLNI
+876 
-883 RANDKL
+883 
-889 SIGLSL
+889 
-895 EGSAFGKYNTD
+895 
-906 LSVNSNV
+906 
-913 RYSF
+913 

>member
-1 MKPYLSKIVI
+1 MADDV
-11 ATLFS
+11 
-16 SSVQVVEAQT
+16 
-26 YWASGVNQNSGWTAD
+26 YWASGVDKQKGWTAD
-41 LQYPNQCWG
+41 FQYPNQCWG
-50 AVAGNT
+50 AVAGNM
-56 LGWWKSRVKAQ
+56 LGWWKRELKTPVL
-67 VEFNEDTPKDSKAIS
+67 FNPNTPNDNKEISK
-82 GWIYKTYPHIQGGLQ
+82 WLNKKYPNIQGGLY
-97 PYRGMEYFFSRFASG
+97 PFRGMEYFFEDFAPT
-112 VKLYEEHNK
+112 VKLYETHNT
-121 KTYYESERGPTKIS
+121 KTSYEAQRGPTKIS

-143 YDSDAK
+143 YDSNAA
-149 LVTKSLIDN
+149 LVTKSLVEN

-164 VAALTSQHHTVTLWG
+164 VAALTSWTHTVTLWG
-179 IEVDGDGKIKKGWI
+179 IEVDEKTGKIKKGYI
-193 SDSVKDKA
+193 SDSVADQA

-209 VGNYAKDNKGNDIF
+209 TGDYVLDNKGNEIF
-223 RFLYSYAVD
+223 RFLYSYYVPN
-232 GGRMYVTD
+232 GNKYVTD
-240 LYDIYSI
+240 VYDIYSI
-247 TYLSIDEAR
+247 TYVSIDETR

-263 TSNREDCRLSLAPG
+263 TTNREDCKLSLAPG
-277 VSGSFCSINSTATNT
+277 ADASYCGISNSTTTTTATENNSSTNT
-292 TKVENVSTTNNNST
+292 ETVAENTNEASTVTTEPAPEETDVDAQSSNTETSETETVSEVPPTEEAVAENNEQIATSNTETTVSE
-306 NLPTKVENSGY
+306 ENS
-317 SNQVINAASASDDT
+317 SEITSTD
-331 VSSASEN
+331 SSASNAET
-338 NDSVNTPENIENSNG
+338 VVLETENTPSTPANENSDEPS
-353 VDIANNSTVSSAN
+353 VDNTAQPAVETPVVATEDAKPTAEAVAETSEQPTAVPTPEVAEPAPEPAPSLASTETATVSEVKPTEPETAERLAVKSLKEAIANY
-366 AESSNSNEVIH
+366 
-377 TESKVEDTVG
+377 
-387 SESGNHSSVNIP
+387 
-399 TSDEGSSGTDV
+399 
-410 GNNQQPEKEDTVIE
+410 Q
-424 SNTSTVSSANV
+424 
-435 ESSNSNEVIHTE
+435 
-447 SKVEDTVGSKSGNH
+447 
-461 SSVNIPTSDEG
+461 
-472 SSGTDVGNN
+472 
-481 QQPEK
+481 
-486 EDTVI
+486 
-491 ESNTS
+491 
-496 TVSSANVENSSNEV
+496 
-510 SVINTPNTSS
+510 
-520 LPNDQG
+520 
-526 TKKIIVDSSE
+526 
-536 SNAKDPIISKA
+536 
-547 TESLT
+547 
-552 KEINS
+552 
-557 YPELSFITKNMGD
+557 ELSFVTTRVGD
-570 VTFYIVQKDGVDI
+570 VTRYLIQREGIDI
-583 ALINPKTEQSLVSN
+583 ALIDPNSKQILVN
-597 KGLVIYDFKQD
+597 NTGLVNYDLAQD

-653 GIGANAGIWARVL
+653 GIDANAGVWARVL

>member
-277 VSGSFCSINSTATNT
+277 VVSESFCSINSTATNT
-292 TKVENVSTTNNNST
+292 TKVENVSTTSNNST
-306 NLPTKVENSGY
+306 NLPTKVENSGH
-317 SNQVINAASASDDT
+317 SNQAINAASASDDT

-353 VDIANNSTVSSAN
+353 VDI
-366 AESSNSNEVIH
+366 
-377 TESKVEDTVG
+377 
-387 SESGNHSSVNIP
+387 
-399 TSDEGSSGTDV
+399 
-410 GNNQQPEKEDTVIE
+410 GNN
-424 SNTSTVSSANV
+424 
-435 ESSNSNEVIHTE
+435 
-447 SKVEDTVGSKSGNH
+447 
-461 SSVNIPTSDEG
+461 
-472 SSGTDVGNN
+472 
-481 QQPEK
+481 
-486 EDTVI
+486 
-491 ESNTS
+491 S

-583 ALINPKTEQSLVSN
+583 TLINPKTEQSLVSN
-597 KGLVIYDFKQD
+597 KGLVIYDFKQG

-613 HITKS
+613 RITKS

-624 KEANELTSLHTDLN
+624 KEANEVTSLHTDLN

-653 GIGANAGIWARVL
+653 GIDANAGIWARVL

-696 LFTGVTV
+696 LFIGVTV

-710 EGKIGST
+710 EGKVGST

-749 NHKFDYAFKE
+749 NHKFDYAF
-759 MKLDF
+759 
-764 KSQRYNT
+764 
-771 HSFYLGGEVGYRFN
+771 
-785 LGSGYVEP
+785 
-793 QAEVIYVKNSQA
+793 
-805 NLADNGH
+805 
-812 KLTIKV
+812 
-818 SNGLVGRLGV
+818 
-828 NAGKTF
+828 
-834 EIGQSKATAWA
+834 
-845 GIGYQWDIAKR
+845 
-856 NEILVDGISAS
+856 
-867 NSKKDARML
+867 
-876 MDLGLNI
+876 
-883 RANDKL
+883 
-889 SIGLSL
+889 
-895 EGSAFGKYNTD
+895 
-906 LSVNSNV
+906 
-913 RYSF
+913 

>member
-11 ATLFS
+11 ATLFF

-353 VDIANNSTVSSAN
+353 VDI
-366 AESSNSNEVIH
+366 
-377 TESKVEDTVG
+377 
-387 SESGNHSSVNIP
+387 
-399 TSDEGSSGTDV
+399 
-410 GNNQQPEKEDTVIE
+410 GNN
-424 SNTSTVSSANV
+424 
-435 ESSNSNEVIHTE
+435 
-447 SKVEDTVGSKSGNH
+447 
-461 SSVNIPTSDEG
+461 
-472 SSGTDVGNN
+472 
-481 QQPEK
+481 
-486 EDTVI
+486 
-491 ESNTS
+491 S

-653 GIGANAGIWARVL
+653 GIDANAGVWARVL

-856 NEILVDGISAS
+856 NEILVDCISAS

>member
-1 MKPYLSKIVI
+1 MKPYFSKALIT
-11 ATLFS
+11 ALLS
-16 SSVQVVEAQT
+16 SSVNVLADDV
-26 YWASGVNQNSGWTAD
+26 YWASGVDKQKGWTAD
-41 LQYPNQCWG
+41 FQYPNQCWG
-50 AVAGNT
+50 AVAGNM
-56 LGWWKSRVKAQ
+56 LGWWKRELKTPVL
-67 VEFNEDTPKDSKAIS
+67 FNPNTPNDNKEISK
-82 GWIYKTYPHIQGGLQ
+82 WLNKKYPNIQGGLY
-97 PYRGMEYFFSRFASG
+97 PFRGMEYFFEDFAPT
-112 VKLYEEHNK
+112 VKLYETHNT
-121 KTYYESERGPTKIS
+121 KTSYEAQRGPTKIS

-143 YDSDAK
+143 YDSNAA
-149 LVTKSLIDN
+149 LVTKSLVEN

-164 VAALTSQHHTVTLWG
+164 VAALTSWTHTVTLWG
-179 IEVDGDGKIKKGWI
+179 IEVDEKTGKIKKGYI
-193 SDSVKDKA
+193 SDSVADQA

-209 VGNYAKDNKGNDIF
+209 TGDYVLDNKGNEIF
-223 RFLYSYAVD
+223 RFLYSYYVPN
-232 GGRMYVTD
+232 GNKYVTD
-240 LYDIYSI
+240 VYDIYSI
-247 TYLSIDEAR
+247 TYVSIDETR

-263 TSNREDCRLSLAPG
+263 TTNREDCKLSLAPG
-277 VSGSFCSINSTATNT
+277 ADASYCGISNSTTTTTATENNSSTNT
-292 TKVENVSTTNNNST
+292 ETVAENTNEASTVTTEPAPEETDVDAQS
-306 NLPTKVENSGY
+306 
-317 SNQVINAASASDDT
+317 SNTETSETET
-331 VSSASEN
+331 VSEVPPTEEAVAEN
-338 NDSVNTPENIENSNG
+338 NEQIATSNTET
-353 VDIANNSTVSSAN
+353 TVS
-366 AESSNSNEVIH
+366 E
-377 TESKVEDTVG
+377 
-387 SESGNHSSVNIP
+387 
-399 TSDEGSSGTDV
+399 
-410 GNNQQPEKEDTVIE
+410 
-424 SNTSTVSSANV
+424 
-435 ESSNSNEVIHTE
+435 
-447 SKVEDTVGSKSGNH
+447 
-461 SSVNIPTSDEG
+461 
-472 SSGTDVGNN
+472 
-481 QQPEK
+481 
-486 EDTVI
+486 
-491 ESNTS
+491 
-496 TVSSANVENSSNEV
+496 ENSSEITSTDSPASNAETV
-510 SVINTPNTSS
+510 VLETENTPITPTNG
-520 LPNDQG
+520 N
-526 TKKIIVDSSE
+526 SSE
-536 SNAKDPIISKA
+536 PSVDNTAQSAVEMPVVVTEDAKPTAEAVAETSEQPTAVPTPEVAEPAPEPAPSLASTETA
-547 TESLT
+547 TVSEVKPTEPETAERLAVKSL
-552 KEINS
+552 KEAIAN
-557 YPELSFITKNMGD
+557 YQELSFVTTRVGD
-570 VTFYIVQKDGVDI
+570 VTRYLIQREGIDI
-583 ALINPKTEQSLVSN
+583 ALIDPNSKQILVN
-597 KGLVIYDFKQD
+597 NTGLVNYDLAQD

-653 GIGANAGIWARVL
+653 GIDANAGVWARVL

>member
-1 MKPYLSKIVI
+1 MKPYFSKALIT
-11 ATLFS
+11 ALLS
-16 SSVQVVEAQT
+16 SSVNVLADDV
-26 YWASGVNQNSGWTAD
+26 YWASGVDKQKGWTAD
-41 LQYPNQCWG
+41 FQYPNQCGG
-50 AVAGNT
+50 AVAGNM
-56 LGWWKSRVKAQ
+56 LGWWKRELKTPVL
-67 VEFNEDTPKDSKAIS
+67 FNPNTPNDNKEISK
-82 GWIYKTYPHIQGGLQ
+82 WLNKKYPNIQGGLY
-97 PYRGMEYFFSRFASG
+97 PFRGMEYFFEDFAPT
-112 VKLYEEHNK
+112 VKLYETHNT
-121 KTYYESERGPTKIS
+121 KTSYEAQRGPTKIS

-143 YDSDAK
+143 YDSNAA
-149 LVTKSLIDN
+149 LVTKSLVEN

-164 VAALTSQHHTVTLWG
+164 VAALTSWTHTVTLWG
-179 IEVDGDGKIKKGWI
+179 IEVDEKTGKIKKGYI
-193 SDSVKDKA
+193 SDSVADQA

-209 VGNYAKDNKGNDIF
+209 TGDYVLDNKGNEIF
-223 RFLYSYAVD
+223 RFLYSYYVPN
-232 GGRMYVTD
+232 GNKYVTD
-240 LYDIYSI
+240 VYDIYSI
-247 TYLSIDEAR
+247 TYVSIDETR

-263 TSNREDCRLSLAPG
+263 TTNREDCKLSLAPG
-277 VSGSFCSINSTATNT
+277 ADASYCGISNSTTTTTATENNSSTNT
-292 TKVENVSTTNNNST
+292 EIVAENTNEASTVTTEPAPEETDVDAQS
-306 NLPTKVENSGY
+306 
-317 SNQVINAASASDDT
+317 SNTETSETET
-331 VSSASEN
+331 VSEVPPTEEAVAETSEQPTA
-338 NDSVNTPENIENSNG
+338 VPTPEVAEPAPEPTPS
-353 VDIANNSTVSSAN
+353 VASTETATVSEVKPTEPETAEHRAVKSLKAAIANY
-366 AESSNSNEVIH
+366 
-377 TESKVEDTVG
+377 
-387 SESGNHSSVNIP
+387 
-399 TSDEGSSGTDV
+399 
-410 GNNQQPEKEDTVIE
+410 Q
-424 SNTSTVSSANV
+424 
-435 ESSNSNEVIHTE
+435 
-447 SKVEDTVGSKSGNH
+447 
-461 SSVNIPTSDEG
+461 
-472 SSGTDVGNN
+472 
-481 QQPEK
+481 
-486 EDTVI
+486 
-491 ESNTS
+491 
-496 TVSSANVENSSNEV
+496 
-510 SVINTPNTSS
+510 
-520 LPNDQG
+520 
-526 TKKIIVDSSE
+526 
-536 SNAKDPIISKA
+536 
-547 TESLT
+547 
-552 KEINS
+552 
-557 YPELSFITKNMGD
+557 ELSFVTSRVGD
-570 VTFYIVQKDGVDI
+570 VTRYLIQREGINI
-583 ALINPKTEQSLVSN
+583 ALIDPNSKQILVN
-597 KGLVIYDFKQD
+597 NTGLVNYDLTQN

-624 KEANELTSLHTDLN
+624 KEANEVTSLHTDLN

-653 GIGANAGIWARVL
+653 GIDANAGVWARVL

-764 KSQRYNT
+764 KSQQYHT

-812 KLTIKV
+812 KLTIKA

-906 LSVNSNV
+906 LSVNSNI

>member
-277 VSGSFCSINSTATNT
+277 VSESFCSINSTATNT
-292 TKVENVSTTNNNST
+292 TKVENVSTTSNNST
-306 NLPTKVENSGY
+306 NLPTKVENSGH
-317 SNQVINAASASDDT
+317 SNQAINAASASDDT

-353 VDIANNSTVSSAN
+353 VDI
-366 AESSNSNEVIH
+366 
-377 TESKVEDTVG
+377 
-387 SESGNHSSVNIP
+387 
-399 TSDEGSSGTDV
+399 
-410 GNNQQPEKEDTVIE
+410 GNN
-424 SNTSTVSSANV
+424 
-435 ESSNSNEVIHTE
+435 
-447 SKVEDTVGSKSGNH
+447 
-461 SSVNIPTSDEG
+461 
-472 SSGTDVGNN
+472 
-481 QQPEK
+481 
-486 EDTVI
+486 
-491 ESNTS
+491 S

-583 ALINPKTEQSLVSN
+583 TLINPKTEQSLVSN
-597 KGLVIYDFKQD
+597 KGLVIYDFKQG

-624 KEANELTSLHTDLN
+624 KEANEVTSLHTDLN

-653 GIGANAGIWARVL
+653 GIDANAGVWARVL

-710 EGKIGST
+710 EGKVGST

-764 KSQRYNT
+764 KSQQYHT
-771 HSFYLGGEVGYRFN
+771 HSFYLGGEVGYRFS
-785 LGSGYVEP
+785 LGSGYIEP

-812 KLTIKV
+812 KLTIKA

-883 RANDKL
+883 RANNKL

-895 EGSAFGKYNTD
+895 EGSVFGKYNTD
-906 LSVNSNV
+906 LSVNSNI

>member
-11 ATLFS
+11 ATLFF

-353 VDIANNSTVSSAN
+353 VDI
-366 AESSNSNEVIH
+366 
-377 TESKVEDTVG
+377 
-387 SESGNHSSVNIP
+387 
-399 TSDEGSSGTDV
+399 
-410 GNNQQPEKEDTVIE
+410 GNN
-424 SNTSTVSSANV
+424 
-435 ESSNSNEVIHTE
+435 
-447 SKVEDTVGSKSGNH
+447 
-461 SSVNIPTSDEG
+461 
-472 SSGTDVGNN
+472 
-481 QQPEK
+481 
-486 EDTVI
+486 
-491 ESNTS
+491 S

-526 TKKIIVDSSE
+526 TKKIIVDNSE

-653 GIGANAGIWARVL
+653 GIDANAGVWARVL

-681 IQTGFDKQSHLSNAE
+681 IQTGFDKQSHLSNVE

-805 NLADNGH
+805 NLADNRH

>member
-1 MKPYLSKIVI
+1 MKPYFSKIVI

-317 SNQVINAASASDDT
+317 SNQVINAASASDNT

-353 VDIANNSTVSSAN
+353 VDIGNNSTVSSAN
-366 AESSNSNEVIH
+366 AESSNSNEVIHTESKVKDTVIESNTSTVSSANVESSNSNEVIH

-399 TSDEGSSGTDV
+399 TSDEGSG
-410 GNNQQPEKEDTVIE
+410 
-424 SNTSTVSSANV
+424 
-435 ESSNSNEVIHTE
+435 
-447 SKVEDTVGSKSGNH
+447 
-461 SSVNIPTSDEG
+461 
-472 SSGTDVGNN
+472 GTDVGNN

-597 KGLVIYDFKQD
+597 KGLVIYDLAQD

-624 KEANELTSLHTDLN
+624 KEA
-638 HVEMNNLNKRMGELR
+638 
-653 GIGANAGIWARVL
+653 
-666 GGKGSSDSYKHKFTH
+666 
-681 IQTGFDKQSHLSNAE
+681 
-696 LFTGVTV
+696 
-703 THTSTDI
+703 
-710 EGKIGST
+710 
-717 NGDVKSIGA
+717 
-726 GVYAT
+726 
-731 ALFDNGFYLDTIA
+731 
-744 KYVKN
+744 
-749 NHKFDYAFKE
+749 
-759 MKLDF
+759 
-764 KSQRYNT
+764 
-771 HSFYLGGEVGYRFN
+771 
-785 LGSGYVEP
+785 
-793 QAEVIYVKNSQA
+793 
-805 NLADNGH
+805 
-812 KLTIKV
+812 
-818 SNGLVGRLGV
+818 
-828 NAGKTF
+828 
-834 EIGQSKATAWA
+834 
-845 GIGYQWDIAKR
+845 
-856 NEILVDGISAS
+856 
-867 NSKKDARML
+867 
-876 MDLGLNI
+876 
-883 RANDKL
+883 
-889 SIGLSL
+889 
-895 EGSAFGKYNTD
+895 
-906 LSVNSNV
+906 
-913 RYSF
+913 

>member
-1 MKPYLSKIVI
+1 MKPYFSKALIT
-11 ATLFS
+11 ALLS
-16 SSVQVVEAQT
+16 SSVNVLADDV
-26 YWASGVNQNSGWTAD
+26 YWASGVDKQKGWTAD
-41 LQYPNQCWG
+41 FQYPNQCWG
-50 AVAGNT
+50 AVAGNM
-56 LGWWKSRVKAQ
+56 LGWWKRELKTPVL
-67 VEFNEDTPKDSKAIS
+67 FNPNTPNDNKEISK
-82 GWIYKTYPHIQGGLQ
+82 WLNKKYPNIQGGLY
-97 PYRGMEYFFSRFASG
+97 PFRGMEYFFEDFAPT
-112 VKLYEEHNK
+112 VKLYETHNT
-121 KTYYESERGPTKIS
+121 KTSYEAQRGPTKIS

-143 YDSDAK
+143 YDSNAA
-149 LVTKSLIDN
+149 LVTKSLVEN

-164 VAALTSQHHTVTLWG
+164 VAALTSWTHTVTLWG
-179 IEVDGDGKIKKGWI
+179 IEVDEKTGKIKKGYI
-193 SDSVKDKA
+193 SDSVADQA

-209 VGNYAKDNKGNDIF
+209 TGDYVLDNKGNEIF
-223 RFLYSYAVD
+223 RFLYSYYVPN
-232 GGRMYVTD
+232 GNKYVTD
-240 LYDIYSI
+240 VYDIYSI
-247 TYLSIDEAR
+247 TYVSIDETR

-263 TSNREDCRLSLAPG
+263 TTNREDCKLSLAPG
-277 VSGSFCSINSTATNT
+277 ADASYCGISNSTTTTTATENNSSTNT
-292 TKVENVSTTNNNST
+292 ETVAENTNEASTVTTEPAPEETDVDAQS
-306 NLPTKVENSGY
+306 
-317 SNQVINAASASDDT
+317 SNTETSETET
-331 VSSASEN
+331 VSEVPPTEEAVAETSEQPTA
-338 NDSVNTPENIENSNG
+338 VPTPEVAEPAPEPTPS
-353 VDIANNSTVSSAN
+353 VASTETATVSEVKPTEPETAERLAVKSLKEAIANY
-366 AESSNSNEVIH
+366 
-377 TESKVEDTVG
+377 
-387 SESGNHSSVNIP
+387 
-399 TSDEGSSGTDV
+399 
-410 GNNQQPEKEDTVIE
+410 Q
-424 SNTSTVSSANV
+424 
-435 ESSNSNEVIHTE
+435 
-447 SKVEDTVGSKSGNH
+447 
-461 SSVNIPTSDEG
+461 
-472 SSGTDVGNN
+472 
-481 QQPEK
+481 
-486 EDTVI
+486 
-491 ESNTS
+491 
-496 TVSSANVENSSNEV
+496 
-510 SVINTPNTSS
+510 
-520 LPNDQG
+520 
-526 TKKIIVDSSE
+526 
-536 SNAKDPIISKA
+536 
-547 TESLT
+547 
-552 KEINS
+552 
-557 YPELSFITKNMGD
+557 ELSFVTTRVGD
-570 VTFYIVQKDGVDI
+570 VTRYLIQREGIDI
-583 ALINPKTEQSLVSN
+583 ALIDPNSKQILVN
-597 KGLVIYDFKQD
+597 NTGLVNYDLAQD

-653 GIGANAGIWARVL
+653 GIDANAGVWARVL

>member
-1 MKPYLSKIVI
+1 MKPYFSKALIT
-11 ATLFS
+11 ALLS
-16 SSVQVVEAQT
+16 SSVNVLADDV
-26 YWASGVNQNSGWTAD
+26 YWASGVDKQKGWTAD
-41 LQYPNQCWG
+41 FQYPNQCWG
-50 AVAGNT
+50 AVAGNM
-56 LGWWKSRVKAQ
+56 LGWWKRELKTPVL
-67 VEFNEDTPKDSKAIS
+67 FNPNTPNDNKEISK
-82 GWIYKTYPHIQGGLQ
+82 WLNKKYPNIQGGLY
-97 PYRGMEYFFSRFASG
+97 PFRGMEYFFEDFAPT
-112 VKLYEEHNK
+112 VKLYETHNT
-121 KTYYESERGPTKIS
+121 KTSYEAQRGPTKIS

-143 YDSDAK
+143 YDSNAA
-149 LVTKSLIDN
+149 LVTKSLVEN

-164 VAALTSQHHTVTLWG
+164 VAALTSWTHTVTLWG
-179 IEVDGDGKIKKGWI
+179 IEVDEKTGKIKKGYI
-193 SDSVKDKA
+193 SDSVADQA

-209 VGNYAKDNKGNDIF
+209 TGDYVLDNKGNEIF
-223 RFLYSYAVD
+223 RFLYSYYVPN
-232 GGRMYVTD
+232 GNKYVTD
-240 LYDIYSI
+240 VYDIYSI
-247 TYLSIDEAR
+247 TYVSIDETR

-263 TSNREDCRLSLAPG
+263 TTNREDCKLSLAPG
-277 VSGSFCSINSTATNT
+277 ADASYCGISNSTTTTTATENNSSTNT
-292 TKVENVSTTNNNST
+292 ETVAENTNEASTVTTEPAPEETDVDAQS
-306 NLPTKVENSGY
+306 
-317 SNQVINAASASDDT
+317 SNTETSETET
-331 VSSASEN
+331 VSEVPPTEEAVAETSEQPTA
-338 NDSVNTPENIENSNG
+338 VPTPEVAEPAPEPTPSLASTETAT
-353 VDIANNSTVSSAN
+353 VSEVKPTEPETAEHRAVKSLKAAIANY
-366 AESSNSNEVIH
+366 
-377 TESKVEDTVG
+377 
-387 SESGNHSSVNIP
+387 
-399 TSDEGSSGTDV
+399 
-410 GNNQQPEKEDTVIE
+410 Q
-424 SNTSTVSSANV
+424 
-435 ESSNSNEVIHTE
+435 
-447 SKVEDTVGSKSGNH
+447 
-461 SSVNIPTSDEG
+461 
-472 SSGTDVGNN
+472 
-481 QQPEK
+481 
-486 EDTVI
+486 
-491 ESNTS
+491 
-496 TVSSANVENSSNEV
+496 
-510 SVINTPNTSS
+510 
-520 LPNDQG
+520 
-526 TKKIIVDSSE
+526 
-536 SNAKDPIISKA
+536 
-547 TESLT
+547 
-552 KEINS
+552 
-557 YPELSFITKNMGD
+557 ELSFVTSRVGD
-570 VTFYIVQKDGVDI
+570 VTRYLIQREGINI
-583 ALINPKTEQSLVSN
+583 ALIDPNSKQILVN
-597 KGLVIYDFKQD
+597 NTGLVNYDLAQD

-653 GIGANAGIWARVL
+653 GIDANAGVWARVL